1 MKKYT
6 IWDEMRRMQREM
18 DSLFDD
24 FVYSQK
30 PYLLSGSKKDEN
42 SLTSLENYREPV
54 CDVKEDNDKYNLS
67 LEIPGSKKEDIKI
80 NVNDNNLEI
89 KVEHKSEEK
98 KEDKEKGYYS
108 YSKSYSGFYRSF
120 SLPRNID
127 KDNIDAEYKD
137 GVLHLKLPKKEISS
151 SLNKLIEVK

>member
-1 MKKYT
+1 MKNYT
-6 IWDEMRRMQREM
+6 IWDEMRRIQREM

-89 KVEHKSEEK
+89 KVEHTNEEK
-98 KEDKEKGYYS
+98 KEEIVNKKIPSIADVFELQKLLLEE
-108 YSKSYSGFYRSF
+108 
-120 SLPRNID
+120 I
-127 KDNIDAEYKD
+127 EE
-137 GVLHLKLPKKEISS
+137 LK
-151 SLNKLIEVK
+151 N